1 MKPIEVKN
9 KKFGRLTVIEELP
22 KKNNKRFVKCMCDCG
37 NEKQAFLDNVASGK
51 TNSCGCIHR
60 ERVSQ
65 KNSSHGLSKTRE
77 FTIWMNMK
85 ARCTNSKNNSFHRY
99 GGRGIKIC
107 DRWMLFENFI
117 SDMGL
122 SNGLTLDRIDVDK
135 DYSPE
140 NCRWATIKEQANNTR
155 KNVYVNIN
163 GKRETLKQAC
173 ERLNLNYKTVHMR
186 ISRGQ
191 TPELAIK
198 FYLEKKGIN

>member
-1 MKPIEVKN
+1 
-9 KKFGRLTVIEELP
+9 
-22 KKNNKRFVKCMCDCG
+22 
-37 NEKQAFLDNVASGK
+37 
-51 TNSCGCIHR
+51 
-60 ERVSQ
+60 RVSQ

-140 NCRWATIKEQANNTR
+140 NCR
-155 KNVYVNIN
+155 
-163 GKRETLKQAC
+163 
-173 ERLNLNYKTVHMR
+173 
-186 ISRGQ
+186 
-191 TPELAIK
+191 
-198 FYLEKKGIN
+198 